1 MKYGHPPLVQTNQ
14 ALVEERHKEIATS
27 GGLQETTTVEWRGQ
41 TIPVPVISM
50 PVKNL
55 YYNPATRRVRAQ
67 RAHDPVREKGLEGS
81 NAWSPES
88 QDYLQ
93 YLLQALPA
101 DPSKRDP
108 DFDQLKESLR
118 DFKQTEPGL
127 ITKEGVIVN
136 GNTRCAALRELGV
149 PDIRVGVLPDS
160 CTWDDIYAVELSLQL
175 RPDHR
180 REYSYINKLL
190 AMDGQLALGKSV
202 EDIAKDF
209 RIRKATCE
217 QDLWILACLRDL
229 VDRSKNGIFQL
240 RLLDFEKQQEKLRE
254 LHRKYMSESAVNRDN
269 ADLMKEN
276 RLLAIAMDFSKTDVR
291 YIDHDFRERYL
302 DKLLPQNFKDQPKK
316 QTAPG
321 VAIPGLNRTVR
332 AVNHKVSEARAL
344 TDEILQMKA
353 VEAAGE
359 AADLHAL
366 TTVTSD
372 LGAIKSA
379 IEDALEPAGKSA
391 RIRKKKLA
399 APERILDAVQDIEQ
413 CTIDVVL
420 ARGSRSL
427 DQEALDEALLKLR
440 EGMSKLAGEISKG
453 IAAPGDG
460 ISWLLD
466 ATQPGQ
472 EA

>member
-1 MKYGHPPLVQTNQ
+1 MKFGYPPLMQTNR
-14 ALVEERHKEIATS
+14 ALVEERHKEVAAS
-27 GGLQETTTVEWRGQ
+27 GGLQETLTVEWRGQ

-55 YYNPATRRVRAQ
+55 YYNPATRRVKAQ
-67 RAHDPVREKGLEGS
+67 RAHDPLREKGLEGS

-108 DFDQLKESLR
+108 DFDELKESLR

-127 ITKEGVIVN
+127 ITKEGVLVN

-160 CTWDDIYAVELSLQL
+160 CTWDDIDAVELSLQL

-180 REYSYINKLL
+180 RDYSYINKLL
-190 AMDGQLALGKSV
+190 AMDGQRALGKSI
-202 EDIAKDF
+202 EDIARDF

-229 VDRSKNGIFQL
+229 VDRSKNGKFQL

-254 LHRKYMSESAVNRDN
+254 LHRKYMSESAGNRDN

-276 RLLAIAMDFSKTDVR
+276 RLLAIAMDFSKTDIR

-302 DKLLPQNFKDQPKK
+302 DKLLPEKLGEKLEPQ
-316 QTAPG
+316 A
-321 VAIPGLNRTVR
+321 VAEISIPGLNRTVR
-332 AVNHKVSEARAL
+332 PANHKVSEAKAL

-353 VEAAGE
+353 VETAGE
-359 AADLHAL
+359 AAGTHEL
-366 TTVTSD
+366 TTATSN
-372 LGAIKSA
+372 LVAVKAA
-379 IEDALEPAGKSA
+379 IEEALEPAGKSA

-399 APERILDAVQDIEQ
+399 APQRILDAVQDIEQ
-413 CTIDVVL
+413 CTTDVVL
-420 ARGSRSL
+420 ARASRSL
-427 DQEALDEALLKLR
+427 DQEVLDEALLKLR
-440 EGMSKLAGEISKG
+440 EGMSKLAVEISKS
-453 IAAPGDG
+453 IATPGDG
-460 ISWLLD
+460 ISWLFD
-466 ATQPGQ
+466 ATQLGQ
-472 EA
+472 ES